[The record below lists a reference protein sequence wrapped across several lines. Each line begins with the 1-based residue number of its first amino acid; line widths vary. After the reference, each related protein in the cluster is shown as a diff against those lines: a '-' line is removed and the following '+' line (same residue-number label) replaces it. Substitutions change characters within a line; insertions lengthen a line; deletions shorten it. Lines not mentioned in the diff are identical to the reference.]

1 MYSQIHRAR
10 RIQSNST
17 DGTVVVVALV
27 RGFLALTSSSSSS
40 SNIDDDHY
48 WMAAQLS
55 QSRLE
60 VEER

>member
-40 SNIDDDHY
+40 NIDDDHY